1 MDNFLKTRTQK
12 SLDSEIDRLTG
23 ILSCMSPV
31 DPDYAKISDNLKVL
45 CEAREKKDPGVV
57 SNEMLIGV
65 AANVV
70 GLLLILNFER
80 TGVITSKALSFLWR
94 GKS

>member
-1 MDNFLKTRTQK
+1 MDTFLKTRTQK
-12 SLDSEIDRLTG
+12 SLDSEIDRLTNM
-23 ILSCMSPV
+23 LSCMSPV

-45 CEAREKKDPGVV
+45 CEAREKKDPAIV
-57 SNEMLIGV
+57 SNEMLIGI